1 MIVLT
6 NVSKTYGDGSTS
18 ASVGRRETRPA
29 AHKTDG
35 RQHALWSI
43 DLTVESE
50 RCVALLGSSGSGK
63 STLLRLVLG
72 LIVPDSGSIT
82 IAGLPMQRDT
92 AQRLR
97 LRVGYV
103 IQDGGLFPH
112 LSALENVT
120 LVARLVGWE
129 RDDIDRRVETLT
141 TLVGLSASLLS
152 HYPVELSGGERQRVG
167 LMRALMLDPPVL
179 LLDEPL
185 GALDP
190 VIRARLQDDLR
201 RIFKDLKKTVLLVTH
216 DVGEAAFLADEI
228 AILNDG
234 ILLQKGVLKD
244 LIERPQD
251 PFVAEFLQAQRPRW
265 TDALGAP

>member
-6 NVSKTYGDGSTS
+6 NVSKAYGDES
-18 ASVGRRETRPA
+18 ALAS
-29 AHKTDG
+29 DG
-35 RQHALWSI
+35 RKLALSSI

-50 RCVALLGSSGSGK
+50 RCVALIGSSGSGK

-72 LIVPDSGSIT
+72 LIVPDSGTIT
-82 IAGLPMQRDT
+82 IAGEPMQPDT

-129 RDDIDRRVETLT
+129 RDDIERRVETLT
-141 TLVGLSASLLS
+141 ALVGLSAALLS

-190 VIRARLQDDLR
+190 VIRARLQDDLQ
-201 RIFKDLKKTVLLVTH
+201 RISGSQENGSSGYPRSP
-216 DVGEAAFLADEI
+216 GEAFHGGRSRSERR
-228 AILNDG
+228 G
-234 ILLQKGVLKD
+234 IPCKVC
-244 LIERPQD
+244 
-251 PFVAEFLQAQRPRW
+251 
-265 TDALGAP
+265 

>member
-1 MIVLT
+1 VIVLA
-6 NVSKTYGDGSTS
+6 NVSKSYGDESTS
-18 ASVGRRETRPA
+18 AS
-29 AHKTDG
+29 DG
-35 RQHALWSI
+35 RQHALWSV

-50 RCVALLGSSGSGK
+50 RCVALIGSSGSGK

-72 LIVPDSGSIT
+72 LIVPDSGSIM
-82 IAGLPMQRDT
+82 IAGEPMQPDT
-92 AQRLR
+92 AQKLR

-129 RDDIDRRVETLT
+129 RNDIERRVETLT

-152 HYPVELSGGERQRVG
+152 RYPVELSGGERQRVG

-216 DVGEAAFLADEI
+216 DLGEAAFLADEI
-228 AILNDG
+228 AILNEG
-234 ILLQKGVLKD
+234 ILLQKGALKD
-244 LIERPQD
+244 LIERPKD

-265 TDALGAP
+265 TDAVGAP

>member
-1 MIVLT
+1 VIVLT
-6 NVSKTYGDGSTS
+6 NVSKAYGDES
-18 ASVGRRETRPA
+18 ALAS
-29 AHKTDG
+29 DG
-35 RQHALWSI
+35 RKLALSSI

-50 RCVALLGSSGSGK
+50 RCVALIGSSGSGK

-72 LIVPDSGSIT
+72 LIVPDSGTIT
-82 IAGLPMQRDT
+82 IAGEPMQPDT

-129 RDDIDRRVETLT
+129 RDDIERRVETLT
-141 TLVGLSASLLS
+141 ALVGLSAALLS

-190 VIRARLQDDLR
+190 VIRARLQDDLQ
-201 RIFKDLKKTVLLVTH
+201 RISGSQENGSSGYPRSP
-216 DVGEAAFLADEI
+216 GEAFHGGRSRSERR
-228 AILNDG
+228 G
-234 ILLQKGVLKD
+234 IPCKVC
-244 LIERPQD
+244 
-251 PFVAEFLQAQRPRW
+251 
-265 TDALGAP
+265 